1 VTHIPWI
8 SIIALLSFSGPALGS
23 DSRIKAWKTF
33 SSNYGYVFKYPDCWD
48 IKPDNPDELDTPVQD
63 AHDIALEESKKCV
76 RPLLNPP
83 HQNIVGFSA
92 GRVKTPQKD
101 KLLKELNSLEKNS
114 VSKIDRK
121 DWLYFKHF
129 KIGLNDAYVD
139 VRFEKMVGYSYL
151 FWEAVLYCPTYEV
164 LFSGPAIK
172 NPDQTYFDRFKAG
185 DIALPEPEKTIFESI
200 HCTEPKNT
208 KGT

>member
-33 SSNYGYVFKYPDCWD
+33 SSNYGYVFKYPDCWV
-48 IKPDNPDELDTPVQD
+48 IKSDNPDELDTPLKD
-63 AHDIALEESKKCV
+63 AHEIAVEESRSCA

-83 HQNIVGFSA
+83 HQNVVGFSA
-92 GRVKTPQKD
+92 GREVTQK
-101 KLLKELNSLEKNS
+101 KEDLFKEIKRRETDAPTN
-114 VSKIDRK
+114 IARK
-121 DWLYFKHF
+121 EWLYFKHL
-129 KIGLNDAYVD
+129 KVDSNNALVD
-139 VRFEKMVGYSYL
+139 VRFEKNVGYTWIK
-151 FWEAVLYCPTYEV
+151 WEMTLYCSGFKVFY
-164 LFSGPAIK
+164 SGPAIK

-200 HCTEPKNT
+200 HCTEPK
-208 KGT
+208 K